1 MNRPS
6 ARRVPPPSA
15 APPPARTSTPL
26 LGTPRPGAQL
36 PVAQLPD
43 TLRPPLA
50 RALPATRTLAR
61 ALHAEWTKLRTAGG
75 TWTALLALVLA
86 TAGLGAAAAA
96 GVSCPVAGCGEDATR
111 LALTGVTLGQAV
123 VVVLAAAAVGG
134 EYGTGMI
141 RTTLAAVPGR
151 GAACTAKAAAL
162 TGAVLLASTAAV
174 LGSLLAGR
182 LILPG
187 SGFTP
192 AHGYPPL
199 SLGDGPTLRA
209 AVGSVLYLALVAL
222 LTVGLATAVREP
234 AAAAGVVLGLLYL
247 FPLLTRVVADP
258 DWQRRLQQV
267 APMPAG
273 LAVQATTGLD
283 RLPVPPWTGLAVLAG
298 WSAGALLLGAALLR
312 RRDA

>member
-6 ARRVPPPSA
+6 GRPVPPPSA
-15 APPPARTSTPL
+15 GTPPPPFKGTLST
-26 LGTPRPGAQL
+26 GS
-36 PVAQLPD
+36 
-43 TLRPPLA
+43 LRPPFA
-50 RALPATRTLAR
+50 RALPAALDLVR
-61 ALHAEWTKLRTAGG
+61 AVHAEWTKLRTDGG

-96 GVSCPVAGCGEDATR
+96 ASACPAAGCGEDATR
-111 LALTGVTLGQAV
+111 LTLTGVTLGQAV
-123 VVVLAAAAVGG
+123 AVVLAAAAVGG
-134 EYGTGMI
+134 EHGTGMI
-141 RTTLAAVPGR
+141 RTTLAAMPGR
-151 GAACTAKAAAL
+151 GAAYTAKAAAL
-162 TGAVLLASTAAV
+162 AGAVLLAATAAV

-187 SGFTP
+187 RGFTP

-222 LTVGLATAVREP
+222 LTVGVATAVREP

-283 RLPVPPWTGLAVLAG
+283 HLPVPPWTGLAVLAG